1 MKQKQEAKPSRTVYE
16 VHAKFCKAMAHP
28 TRLHVLD
35 LLKSGE
41 KTVNELVREVGVT
54 QANLS
59 QHLTVLREVGVVE
72 TRKEGPNVYYRI
84 ANPKVVEACD
94 LIKKIVLEEFK
105 KQQRLLLGG
114 P

>member
-1 MKQKQEAKPSRTVYE
+1 
-16 VHAKFCKAMAHP
+16 MAHP

-41 KTVNELVREVGVT
+41 KTVNELVREVGLT

-84 ANPKVVEACD
+84 ASPKVVEACD

-114 P
+114 RRRHWWATD